1 MRVRRG
7 VIHGYP
13 LALSHA
19 PVPVTPAAAVI
30 APIMNCMHIEGS
42 VAPARLANDLDVLL

>member
-1 MRVRRG
+1 MIEGERRNARPDEASSTDT
-7 VIHGYP
+7 P

-30 APIMNCMHIEGS
+30 APSHELHAHRRGT
-42 VAPARLANDLDVLL
+42 P

>member
-7 VIHGYP
+7 VIHEYP

-30 APIMNCMHIEGS
+30 APIMNCMHMGG
-42 VAPARLANDLDVLL
+42 A